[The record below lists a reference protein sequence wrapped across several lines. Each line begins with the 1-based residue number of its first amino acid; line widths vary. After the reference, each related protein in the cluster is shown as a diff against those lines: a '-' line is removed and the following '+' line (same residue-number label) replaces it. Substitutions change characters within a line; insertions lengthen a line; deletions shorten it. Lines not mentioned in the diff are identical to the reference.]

1 MRWRAS
7 VLVVSAAV
15 AVAPWPW
22 AWVDRWWA
30 SRWYVTVQ
38 RVATPLFARLPW
50 PAVDVLLGA
59 LIAWWGLQ
67 AVRDLRRTRAD
78 GVGLGR
84 AVRAV
89 ALRTVVTT
97 AVLHVTFLGLW
108 GLHYRRPPLMTQ
120 PAFRAAQVT
129 DDAVRRLTAETV
141 TTIAH
146 LSLAAPDAVEPS
158 DDALAARV
166 LEEAAR
172 VGGLGQ
178 VVPAPPRYSAL
189 DGYFRRVGIAGFTV
203 PWTLETLVAGDVLP
217 VERPMV
223 VAHEWAHLA
232 GLANEGEASYVAWR
246 ACRTGTHAEQYSAAL
261 LLYLELRASL
271 SREDR
276 RTQDAA
282 LSPRAR
288 RDMAAMA
295 ARDARERS
303 PWLSDAGWRAY
314 DVFLKRNGVPAGTAS
329 YADVVRLVL
338 GLTPPA

>member
-7 VLVVSAAV
+7 VLLVSAAA

-22 AWVDRWWA
+22 TWVDRWWA
-30 SRWYVTVQ
+30 SRWYVAVQ
-38 RVATPLFARLPW
+38 RVATPLCATLPW
-50 PAVDVLLGA
+50 PAVDLLFGV
-59 LIAWWGLQ
+59 LIAWWAVQ
-67 AVRDLRRTRAD
+67 AVRDVRRTRAE
-78 GVGLGR
+78 GVGAGA
-84 AVRAV
+84 AVRAI
-89 ALRTVVTT
+89 ALRTLVTA
-97 AVLHVTFLGLW
+97 AVLHLMFLVLW

-120 PAFRAAQVT
+120 ATFRAAQVT
-129 DDAVRRLTAETV
+129 DEAVRGLTAETV
-141 TTIAH
+141 RAIGQ
-146 LSLAAPDAVEPS
+146 LSLDPPDTRESS

-166 LEEAAR
+166 LREAAR

-178 VVPAPPRYSAL
+178 VVPAPPRHSAM
-189 DGYFRRVGIAGFTV
+189 DVYFRRVGIAGFTV

-232 GLANEGEASYVAWR
+232 GLANEGEATYVAWR
-246 ACRTGTHAEQYSAAL
+246 ACRTGTREEQYSAAL

-271 SREDR
+271 SPDER

-288 RDMAAMA
+288 RDIAAMA

-303 PWLSDAGWRAY
+303 PWLADAGWRVY
-314 DVFLKRNGVPAGTAS
+314 DVFLKRNGVPGGTAS
-329 YADVVRLVL
+329 YGDVVRLVL